1 MPNVL
6 LELLNLLLSGCGCS
20 SSSVLAGRPDLN
32 FSYSQSYNQIPDH
45 CMKTILLVSMQLA
58 GLVKHLV
65 CVYCSQPP
73 VGWTLSWIVP
83 AGALEGICDKL
94 IHLLS
99 VHLYSSSH
107 LTLLLFLETQD
118 I

>member
-1 MPNVL
+1 
-6 LELLNLLLSGCGCS
+6 
-20 SSSVLAGRPDLN
+20 
-32 FSYSQSYNQIPDH
+32 
-45 CMKTILLVSMQLA
+45 MKTILLVSMQLA

-73 VGWTLSWIVP
+73 VGWTLSLRDCWIVP

>member
-1 MPNVL
+1 
-6 LELLNLLLSGCGCS
+6 
-20 SSSVLAGRPDLN
+20 
-32 FSYSQSYNQIPDH
+32 
-45 CMKTILLVSMQLA
+45 MKTILLVSMQLA